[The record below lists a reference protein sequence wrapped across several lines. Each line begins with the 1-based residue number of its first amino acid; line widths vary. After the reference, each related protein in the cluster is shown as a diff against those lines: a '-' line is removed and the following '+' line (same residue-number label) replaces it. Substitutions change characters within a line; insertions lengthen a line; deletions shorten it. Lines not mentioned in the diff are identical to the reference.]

1 MKNVFYIIKIYE
13 LSSSAIAPLGGSFFF
28 PGNLLDLHTRTA
40 FLKLQS
46 WTFIE
51 YFGCPYNIARYKI
64 WCGAQKPWNLARL
77 MRMVNKRLAS
87 QV

>member
-1 MKNVFYIIKIYE
+1 MKNVLYEIKIYE
-13 LSSSAIAPLGGSFFF
+13 FSRSAVALLGDHFFF
-28 PGNLLDLHTRTA
+28 GNRLDLHTRTA

-51 YFGCPYNIARYKI
+51 YFRCRYNIARYKI
-64 WCGAQKPWNLARL
+64 WCGAQKPWNLAHL